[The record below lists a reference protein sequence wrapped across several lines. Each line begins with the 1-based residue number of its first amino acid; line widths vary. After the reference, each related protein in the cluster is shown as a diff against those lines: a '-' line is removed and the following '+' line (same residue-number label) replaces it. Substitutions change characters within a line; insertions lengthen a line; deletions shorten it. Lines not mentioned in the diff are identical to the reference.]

1 MINKLTKKGLTEALV
16 GQLVKDV
23 NDGDLTVL
31 TELVDSLAKKTKLA
45 FLPETLTQSEI
56 DALLQLAKTD
66 RSLKV
71 LK

>member
-1 MINKLTKKGLTEALV
+1 
-16 GQLVKDV
+16 
-23 NDGDLTVL
+23 VL